1 MEIYKNKTIE
11 NLINEIWVDCF
22 LYEGLYEVS
31 NLGRIK
37 SLSKVVHNNGG
48 VMRRNCQILSQALNG
63 SNPPKV
69 ALRHSGKSY
78 THNVH
83 RLVVNSFMKNKLSS
97 NEKIIHIN
105 VVNTDNNINNLKII
119 TKSEFYKINGLKRI
133 SKRRGKNY
141 L

>member
-1 MEIYKNKTIE
+1 MEVYKNKTIE
-11 NLINEIWVDCF
+11 NLVNEFWVDCF

-37 SLSKVVHNNGG
+37 SLAKIVHNNGG
-48 VMRRNCQILSQALNG
+48 VMKRSCQILSQALSG

-69 ALRHSGKSY
+69 ALRHSGKSF

-83 RLVVNSFMKNKLSS
+83 RLVVNSFMKKKLSS
-97 NEKIIHIN
+97 DEKIIHENGVI
-105 VVNTDNNINNLKII
+105 TDNSIANLKII
-119 TKSEFYKINGLKRI
+119 SKIEFYKINGLKRI